1 MNKNFCQRSSKPI
14 YLAAPP
20 LRRSPKE
27 YCINIIDGEE
37 CGYTT
42 ANYGVKKCFKCIR
55 PCDENYYYYRH
66 EIYSWWPGRHWNK
79 QRIIAKA
86 NYLNI
91 KKICSNILPTIIIG
105 TILDYALEEF
115 NGKIFKS
122 FYNGKI
128 PNIPIRHQLSDAG
141 IYNIPHQIVFHIRVK
156 KAELKWIVKEIKR
169 TQILFK
175 ILNDSGLKSN
185 KICNIIAKMFFQ
197 NHIEHIFEIDVESS
211 NELHNI
217 NKNRFFYEK
226 KNDFYKSYTN

>member
-55 PCDENYYYYRH
+55 PCDEDYYYYKH
-66 EIYSWWPGRHWNK
+66 EDYAWWPGRKWNK

-91 KKICSNILPTIIIG
+91 KKICLKILPIEIIAI
-105 TILDYALEEF
+105 ILNYALEEF
-115 NGKIFKS
+115 DGKVSKS
-122 FYNGKI
+122 LYQGKI
-128 PNIPIRHQLSDAG
+128 PIIPISDSG
-141 IYNIPHQIVFHIRVK
+141 IYYIPQQIVFHTQAK
-156 KAELKWIVKEIKR
+156 KAELKWIVKERKR

-175 ILNDSGLKSN
+175 ILNNSGLKSN

-197 NHIEHIFEIDVESS
+197 DNIEHIFGIDIESS
-211 NELHNI
+211 NEWHNI
-217 NKNRFFYEK
+217 N
-226 KNDFYKSYTN
+226 D